1 MHSGFNGRKLF
12 PYPHYA
18 QSQSDLRKVPTIV
31 LAGTTIPP
39 HIHILL
45 AIPDQL
51 MGGHINVLLVG
62 LDKAGRIKLMH
73 CFSLHVPTPDQQPM
87 DGHICIH
94 LVGLDEAGRRIRLG
108 TK

>member
-1 MHSGFNGRKLF
+1 MFLVF
-12 PYPHYA
+12 
-18 QSQSDLRKVPTIV
+18 QS
-31 LAGTTIPP
+31 
-39 HIHILL
+39 ILL

-62 LDKAGRIKLMH
+62 LHKAGRIKLMH
-73 CFSLHVPTPDQQPM
+73 YFSLHVPAPDQQPM
-87 DGHICIH
+87 DGHICICIH

>member
-1 MHSGFNGRKLF
+1 MFLVF
-12 PYPHYA
+12 
-18 QSQSDLRKVPTIV
+18 QS
-31 LAGTTIPP
+31 
-39 HIHILL
+39 ILL

-108 TK
+108 KNKVQPGYQAFSHG